1 MSPNSHIQSSYS
13 NSLKEMFSLRRFGI
27 KLGLS
32 TIKTILTNLGNPQ
45 DGFKSIHV
53 AGTNGKGSIAS
64 AIASIFHQ
72 AGFKVGLYTSPHLI
86 RFNERIRINQEPISD
101 EETISAYEAV
111 KQAPYGTRQPTF
123 FEFSTAMALYQFGKQ
138 NVEWAIIETGMGGRL
153 DATNVIKPVVSII
166 TNISIEHKMYLGNTI
181 AQIAKEKGGIIK
193 EKTPVVTGIRQKSAI
208 AVIREIAAKKLSP
221 VYRLGDDFN
230 VTRNPDGT
238 FDYLGIKNRWQNMH
252 SGLLGDYQVD
262 NAALALAVCE
272 ILMDRNVALPVKSIK
287 EGLARNKWPGRLEVA
302 STTPYVLIDGAHNL
316 VAAQHLGHF
325 LRTNLAGRPI
335 TLVVGI
341 LDDKPYAAMLRALLP
356 VCQKVILTRPKINRS
371 LPTDILHRIAKTI
384 ISDIRT
390 ISDVGDAVK
399 YAIEHASPN
408 DVICIAGSLYVVGE
422 AKKALAD
429 ILPSP

>member
-1 MSPNSHIQSSYS
+1 
-13 NSLKEMFSLRRFGI
+13 MFSLRRFGI